1 MRQVFCKT
9 NSHVALSL
17 FFHPL
22 LFITPSL
29 FLASQLP
36 SWPFPSLSISY
47 FLLWDLPPSFCP
59 FGFTFLMPQF
69 CYFCSP
75 LLLPSFLLCTSHF
88 GCCFLLWPS
97 SFWSLIITFF
107 FVSFCPF
114 CAFFT
119 YSMLSPAISNQL
131 PSSSFFSSF
140 CPTLVSQ
147 ARSFLSCC
155 ISLSYFL
162 FLILFPLPTSPPC
175 GLQCC
180 CCCMVALSHSHQAS
194 FQDPLAAPGVS
205 VPFLPLSLSMSLLF
219 PLCSQLFPP
228 LASSFPKGRWFR
240 TNVKL
245 QGSNG
250 LWINFHQCNFI
261 PTCCF
266 ARFNTFSNTGLDD
279 CFPHLLL
286 YWGTWLEALCSL
298 KTSAGLSPG
307 SIDLLGSAESGGGA
321 RAGVTTPR
329 QQCWPDGSVHRQ
341 WAVLLSCLFL
351 EALGPLFR
359 VSPCHFRR
367 QCHCSIQLIARTVT

>member
-1 MRQVFCKT
+1 MTQ
-9 NSHVALSL
+9 
-17 FFHPL
+17 
-22 LFITPSL
+22 
-29 FLASQLP
+29 
-36 SWPFPSLSISY
+36 
-47 FLLWDLPPSFCP
+47 FLLEP
-59 FGFTFLMPQF
+59 
-69 CYFCSP
+69 Y
-75 LLLPSFLLCTSHF
+75 HH
-88 GCCFLLWPS
+88 
-97 SFWSLIITFF
+97 FF

-131 PSSSFFSSF
+131 PSSGFFSSF

-155 ISLSYFL
+155 ISLSYFP

-228 LASSFPKGRWFR
+228 LASSFPKGRWFC

-266 ARFNTFSNTGLDD
+266 ARFNTFSNTDLDD

-286 YWGTWLEALCSL
+286 YWGT
-298 KTSAGLSPG
+298 
-307 SIDLLGSAESGGGA
+307 
-321 RAGVTTPR
+321 
-329 QQCWPDGSVHRQ
+329 
-341 WAVLLSCLFL
+341 
-351 EALGPLFR
+351 
-359 VSPCHFRR
+359 
-367 QCHCSIQLIARTVT
+367 